1 MLGDW
6 SGSRGTTRQHSDS
19 CSEGQRVPQGA
30 SASARG
36 LGSVAQPLV
45 LWFPVWF
52 PVSRVLYMVH
62 DIAHR

>member
-1 MLGDW
+1 MWGGW
-6 SGSRGTTRQHSDS
+6 PGSRGTTRQHSDS

-36 LGSVAQPLV
+36 LGSVAQALM
-45 LWFPVWF
+45 LWF